1 MESLRP
7 IVKDLVL
14 LGGGHSHAIV
24 LRQWGM
30 RPLAGVQITLITN
43 LADTP
48 YSGMLPSH
56 VAGLYDFD
64 QAHIDLRPLTR
75 FAQARL
81 FMDRVIG
88 LDLERRRVICAHHP
102 PVAYDVLS
110 IDTGSTPAM
119 VAVPGAADHAV
130 PAKPVP
136 QLLQAW
142 ARVRQQL
149 EASPE
154 RPLTIAVVGGGI
166 GGVELTLNMQA
177 RLQRRL
183 KELGRPQDQV
193 TFHLFHRRAELAPER
208 SRATRHYLQRLC
220 LRRRIQLHLQQ
231 TVAAVETIGGPLP
244 YRVRCESGLTVA
256 CDRIF
261 WVTQAAAPDW
271 VRQSGLANDSQG
283 FIAVADT
290 LQSRSHPNVF
300 AAGDVA
306 TMVNHP
312 RPKAGVFA
320 VRQGKPLSLNLRRHL
335 QGQPLQPFRPQRQ
348 FLTLIDTGRG
358 TAIASRG
365 PFVAESCL
373 FRYWKDHIDQ
383 KFMAL
388 FRDFPEMGASRPS
401 DVVVRSASSPP
412 PMYCAGCGSKVGR
425 PALEQVLQ
433 RIQADVS
440 WPVDTAD
447 ILVGLTAAEDAA
459 VVRVPHDRAMVH
471 TADGFRALLADPFIC
486 GQIAVHHSLS
496 DLFAMGATPQSVL
509 ALATVPYAL
518 PAQQTEILYQLL
530 SGVQKALSQS
540 HTPLVGGH
548 TSEGPE
554 LVLSIVAN
562 GLAQPQRL
570 LRKQGMAPGEVL
582 ILTKP
587 LGTGV
592 LFAADMRRQAKG
604 RWIEAAVA
612 VMVQSNQAA
621 AQCLIQHQATACT
634 DVTGFGFMG
643 HLLELVQA
651 SQVGAVLT
659 LNQLPALQGARQ
671 VLAQGVRSS
680 LHPQNQTAA
689 QAIENGADYIDHPDW
704 PLLFDPQTS
713 GGLLAAVPPDQVESC
728 LATLHQA
735 GYAHSL
741 VVGRVIPRDNPTQPI
756 RIEEWGRSEE

>member
-1 MESLRP
+1 MASPHP

-14 LGGGHSHAIV
+14 LGGGHAHAIV

-30 RPLAGVQITLITN
+30 RPVAGVQLTLITN

-119 VAVPGAADHAV
+119 VAVPGAAAHAV

-142 ARVRQQL
+142 AAVCQQL
-149 EASPE
+149 QAAPE
-154 RPLTIAVVGGGI
+154 RPLTIAVVGGGV

-183 KELGRPQDQV
+183 KELGRPPDQV

-220 LRRRIQLHLQQ
+220 MRRQIQLHLQQ
-231 TVAAVETIGGPLP
+231 TVAAVEAIGAPLP
-244 YRVRCESGLTVA
+244 YRVCCESGLAVA

-271 VRQSGLANDSQG
+271 VKQSGLATDAQG
-283 FIAVADT
+283 FIAVTDT
-290 LQSRSHPNVF
+290 LQSGSHPDVF

-335 QGQPLQPFRPQRQ
+335 QGQPLQPFKPQRQ

-365 PFVAESCL
+365 PFVAESRL
-373 FRYWKDHIDQ
+373 FRSWKDRIDQ

-401 DVVVRSASSPP
+401 DIIAPAAAATP

-425 PALEQVLQ
+425 PTLEQALQ
-433 RIQADVS
+433 RIQADV
-440 WPVDTAD
+440 PQFLNNPD

-459 VVRVPHDRAMVH
+459 VVKVPHDRVMVH
-471 TADGFRALLADPFIC
+471 TVDGFRALLQDPFIF

-509 ALATVPYAL
+509 VLATVPYAL
-518 PAQQTEILYQLL
+518 PAQQTEVLYQLL
-530 SGVQKALSQS
+530 SGVQKALSPS

-548 TSEGPE
+548 TSEGPD
-554 LVLSIVAN
+554 LALSVVAN

-604 RWIEAAVA
+604 RWIEAALA

-621 AQCLIQHQATACT
+621 AQCLLQHQATACT
-634 DVTGFGFMG
+634 DVTGFGFIG

-651 SQVGAVLT
+651 SQVGVTLT
-659 LNQLPALQGARQ
+659 LNQLPALPGTYQ
-671 VLAQGVRSS
+671 VLASGIRSS

-689 QAIENGADYIDHPDW
+689 EAIENGADYIDQPNW

-713 GGLLAAVPPDQVESC
+713 GGLLAAVPSDQVESC
-728 LATLHQA
+728 LAALHQA

-741 VVGRVIPRDNPTQPI
+741 VVGRVVPRGHPARPI
-756 RIEEWGRSEE
+756 RIEE